1 MVLLLNEVKVTLDKF
16 KARDYQLPIFKA
28 LEKDGYKRLVV
39 IWPRRAGK
47 DLVGFNLIIRQAFKR
62 VGAYYYVFPTF
73 SAGRRILWD
82 AITNDGFRVLDFIP
96 KEVVESRHE
105 QQMRIKL
112 INGSIIQI
120 IGSDN
125 YDNTLI
131 GTNPI
136 GMIFSEYALQD
147 EQAWAFSK
155 PILQGNDGW
164 ALFLSTPRSKNHLYS
179 LWTIAQ
185 QNPDY
190 WYSTLLT
197 VKDTKHISEEEI
209 QAEIDR
215 GEISWE
221 LAQQEYYCS
230 FDLGIS
236 GSVYGITLDR
246 MKLNNQIS
254 NVPWQPHY
262 CVNTSWDIGNEG
274 TAIIFYQIIGQ
285 SINVIDCFQKS
296 GEQLE
301 YYVNYIN
308 SKSYTYGKH
317 FFPHDMAVKEFAGKK
332 FTRLEKAR
340 QLGLKGYIVDSVGLE
355 DGIEYVKSCMSKIW
369 IDEGKCKE
377 LITALE
383 SYRYEYDRKKGMYK
397 DVPLHDKYSHFADSF
412 RYLALSLPKSKDSMT
427 QADADKLKS
436 EVLYGNEPRL
446 ASVFQQPNHGPWF

>member
-1 MVLLLNEVKVTLDKF
+1 M
-16 KARDYQLPIFKA
+16 
-28 LEKDGYKRLVV
+28 
-39 IWPRRAGK
+39 
-47 DLVGFNLIIRQAFKR
+47 IIRQAFKR

-82 AITNDGFRVLDFIP
+82 AITNDGCRVLDFIP
-96 KEVVESRHE
+96 PQVVESRHE

-236 GSVYGITLDR
+236 GCVYGISLDR
-246 MKLNNQIS
+246 MKLNNQLTS
-254 NVPWQPHY
+254 VPWQPQY
-262 CVNTSWDIGNEG
+262 RVNTAWDIGNDT
-274 TAIIFYQIIGQ
+274 TAIIFYQIVGLNIH
-285 SINVIDCFQKS
+285 VIDYYENSNQN
-296 GEQLE
+296 LE
-301 YYVNYIN
+301 HYVSIIQ
-308 SKSYTYGKH
+308 SKEYNWGQH
-317 FFPHDMAVKEFAGKK
+317 WFPHDMRITEWAGPR
-332 FTRLEKAR
+332 FTRIEKAR
-340 QLGLKGYIVDSVGLE
+340 QLGIKAKVVDDVGFDDGLE
-355 DGIEYVKSCMSKIW
+355 WVKSQMPKIW
-369 IDEGKCKE
+369 IDSTKCVK
-377 LITALE
+377 LIHALE
-383 SYRYEYDRKKGMYK
+383 NYRYEYDRKLGKYK
-397 DVPLHDKYSHFADSF
+397 DKPLHDKYSHGCDAF
-412 RYLALSLPKSKDSMT
+412 RYMCISLSKSKDSMT

-446 ASVFQQPNHGPWF
+446 ASVFQQPNNGPWF